1 MCFCTHAFKYK
12 VNSAKTPAANV
23 FGTPP
28 ATAPVSNCEILAG
41 LGDGLVEDA
50 GDGLVEDAGDGLVED
65 AGDGLVDDAGD
76 GLVEAEH
83 PQYKEDELPLSTSLL
98 FAFTPPE
105 GQLVAALA

>member
-1 MCFCTHAFKYK
+1 MCFCPHAFKYK

-23 FGTPP
+23 FGAPP
-28 ATAPVSNCEILAG
+28 AAAPVSNCEILAG

-65 AGDGLVDDAGD
+65 AGDGLVDDA
-76 GLVEAEH
+76 H
-83 PQYKEDELPLSTSLL
+83 PQYNEDELPLTNALL

>member
-65 AGDGLVDDAGD
+65 
-76 GLVEAEH
+76 EH
-83 PQYKEDELPLSTSLL
+83 PQYKEDELPLTFS
-98 FAFTPPE
+98 
-105 GQLVAALA
+105 

>member
-50 GDGLVEDAGDGLVED
+50 GDGLVEDAGDGLDE
-65 AGDGLVDDAGD
+65 
-76 GLVEAEH
+76 EEH
-83 PQYKEDELPLSTSLL
+83 PQYKEDELPLSTSIL

>member
-28 ATAPVSNCEILAG
+28 ATAPVSNCEVLAG

-50 GDGLVEDAGDGLVED
+50 GDGLVEDAGDGLV
-65 AGDGLVDDAGD
+65 DDA
-76 GLVEAEH
+76 H
-83 PQYKEDELPLSTSLL
+83 PQYNEDELPLTNALL

>member
-12 VNSAKTPAANV
+12 VNSAKTSAANV

-28 ATAPVSNCEILAG
+28 ATAPVSNCEVLAG

-50 GDGLVEDAGDGLVED
+50 GDGLV
-65 AGDGLVDDAGD
+65 DDA
-76 GLVEAEH
+76 H
-83 PQYKEDELPLSTSLL
+83 PQYNEDELPLTNALL

>member
-65 AGDGLVDDAGD
+65 AGDGLD
-76 GLVEAEH
+76 EEEH

>member
-50 GDGLVEDAGDGLVED
+50 GDGLDEE
-65 AGDGLVDDAGD
+65 
-76 GLVEAEH
+76 EH
-83 PQYKEDELPLSTSLL
+83 PQYKEDELPLSTSIL